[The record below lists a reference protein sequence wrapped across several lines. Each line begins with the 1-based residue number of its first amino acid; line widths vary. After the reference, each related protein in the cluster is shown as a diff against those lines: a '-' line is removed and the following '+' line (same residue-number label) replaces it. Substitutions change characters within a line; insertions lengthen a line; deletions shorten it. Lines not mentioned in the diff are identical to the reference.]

1 MRPISL
7 LIIFFFSNVISAQIK
22 IHGAVVTS
30 QNRPLEFAEITLFS
44 EDAKPLLNQLTNEKG
59 EFILDSKKGNY
70 TLQIHQSDEIL
81 HTQTIELNSD
91 FDAGIISVNPSKTIE
106 EIVLTKRKKLV
117 ERKIDRLVFNIENKI
132 NATGGDALD
141 ALKMTPGVLIR
152 NENISIIGKQTIRVL
167 IDDKMLELGEA
178 DLANFLRS
186 IPSDNIKSIE
196 VITTPPAKYDAA
208 GGSGLIN
215 IQLKKTKKDS
225 WSLSLGSS
233 YLRREEHGEGAV
245 TSNLL
250 HNKNNL
256 SLSASLNYR
265 DGGEYHDYQ
274 DYNSFPNN
282 FWNTRQA
289 FKRQYKRLNSVLGMQ
304 YSATPNWTFGFQYIA
319 NINNA
324 KANRI
329 TRSSVFHYN
338 NDTAFN
344 EILSEINAAQKP
356 KFNSLNL
363 FNEIKLDSLGK
374 KIILNLDHFNYS
386 NFDTR
391 PYQGTSVM
399 NNPFTI
405 QYFKGINNNQQ
416 RTNNFSGKV
425 DIELPTTWA
434 NWSTGGKISASKTE
448 NDISAFNSGLINN
461 QNPEMPQIN
470 NQYNYD
476 ENVQALYF
484 SGNKKFSNKF
494 EVQIG
499 LRMEATQTRSYNENS
514 NLPIDNNYTKLFPSL
529 NVLYSA
535 NENST
540 YRLSYSKRIARPNFA
555 ELNPNVTYVTPFLSV
570 EGNQVLRP
578 YFVNNFDFFY
588 TFKDLETKLYYS
600 IENDVFNQVGLP
612 NLDNGNIRL
621 VYKNIFNIKRY
632 GISETFTFDKLNWW
646 NSINTLNINYS
657 SAKTIDLAA
666 TEANGL
672 TSFFT
677 TNNDFNLN
685 KKKTLLFNLSFEYYM
700 FGNYGIDKIRPFT
713 STSFAIQYHLLD
725 KDLKITF
732 KANDIFKTDRFRF
745 SSTVNGFHRNSDYYF
760 DTRLFQLAI
769 NYKFGSKKVSVKK
782 RQTGNED
789 ERART
794 GN

>member
-30 QNRPLEFAEITLFS
+30 QNQPLEFAEITLFS
-44 EDAKPLLNQLTNEKG
+44 EDTKSLLNQLTNEKG

-91 FDAGIISVNPSKTIE
+91 FDVGIISVNPSKTIE
-106 EIVLTKRKKLV
+106 GIVLTKRKKLV

-132 NATGGDALD
+132 NATGGDALG

-250 HNKNNL
+250 YNKHNL

-265 DGGEYHDYQ
+265 DDGEYHDYQ

-282 FWNTRQA
+282 FWNTKQSY
-289 FKRQYKRLNSVLGMQ
+289 KRQYKRLNSVLGMQ

-363 FNEIKLDSLGK
+363 FNEIKLDPLGK

-391 PYQGTSVM
+391 PYQGTSMM
-399 NNPFTI
+399 NDPYNI

-416 RTNNFSGKV
+416 RTNNFSGKIDV
-425 DIELPTTWA
+425 ELPTTWA
-434 NWSTGGKISASKTE
+434 NWSTGGKTSVSKTE
-448 NDISAFNSGLINN
+448 NDISAFNSGLVQN
-461 QNPEMPQIN
+461 QNPEIPQIN
-470 NQYNYD
+470 NLYNYD

-514 NLPIDNNYTKLFPSL
+514 STSIDNNYTKLFPSL

-535 NENST
+535 NGNST

-555 ELNPNVTYVTPFLSV
+555 ELNPNVTYVTPFLTV

-588 TFKDLETKLYYS
+588 TFKHLETKLYYS

-621 VYKNIFNIKRY
+621 IYKNIFNIKRY
-632 GISETFTFDKLNWW
+632 GISETFTIDKLSWW
-646 NSINTLNINYS
+646 NSINTININYS
-657 SAKTIDLAA
+657 TAKTIDLAA

-685 KKKTLLFNLSFEYYM
+685 KNKTLLFNVSFEYYM
-700 FGNYGIDKIRPFT
+700 FGN
-713 STSFAIQYHLLD
+713 
-725 KDLKITF
+725 
-732 KANDIFKTDRFRF
+732 
-745 SSTVNGFHRNSDYYF
+745 
-760 DTRLFQLAI
+760 
-769 NYKFGSKKVSVKK
+769 
-782 RQTGNED
+782 
-789 ERART
+789 
-794 GN
+794 

>member
-1 MRPISL
+1 M
-7 LIIFFFSNVISAQIK
+7 
-22 IHGAVVTS
+22 
-30 QNRPLEFAEITLFS
+30 
-44 EDAKPLLNQLTNEKG
+44 
-59 EFILDSKKGNY
+59 
-70 TLQIHQSDEIL
+70 
-81 HTQTIELNSD
+81 
-91 FDAGIISVNPSKTIE
+91 
-106 EIVLTKRKKLV
+106 
-117 ERKIDRLVFNIENKI
+117 VFNIENKI

-250 HNKNNL
+250 YNKNNL
-256 SLSASLNYR
+256 SLSTSLNYR
-265 DGGEYHDYQ
+265 DGGEYHDYR
-274 DYNSFPNN
+274 DHNSFPNN
-282 FWNTRQA
+282 FWNTRQT
-289 FKRQYKRLNSVLGMQ
+289 FKRQYKRLNGVLGMQ

-338 NDTAFN
+338 NDAAFN

-374 KIILNLDHFNYS
+374 KIILNLDYFNYS

-399 NNPFTI
+399 NNPYNT
-405 QYFKGINNNQQ
+405 QYFKGVNNNQQ
-416 RTNNFSGKV
+416 RTNNFSGKI
-425 DIELPTTWA
+425 DMELPTTWA
-434 NWSTGGKISASKTE
+434 NWSTGGKISVSKTE
-448 NDISAFNSGLINN
+448 NDISAFNSGLIND

-470 NQYNYD
+470 NLYNYD

-499 LRMEATQTRSYNENS
+499 LRMEATQTKSYNENS
-514 NLPIDNNYTKLFPSL
+514 NPPIDNNYTKLFPSL
-529 NVLYSA
+529 NVLYSV
-535 NENST
+535 NSNST

-555 ELNPNVTYVTPFLSV
+555 ELNPNVTYITPFLSV
-570 EGNQVLRP
+570 EGNQILRP

-588 TFKDLETKLYYS
+588 TFKNLETKLYYS

-612 NLDNGNIRL
+612 NLDNDNIQL

-657 SAKTIDLAA
+657 TAKTIDLAA

-685 KKKTLLFNLSFEYYM
+685 KNKTLLFNVSFEYYM
-700 FGNYGIDKIRPFT
+700 FGSYGIDKIKPFT
-713 STSFAIQYHLLD
+713 STSFALQYHLLD
-725 KDLKITF
+725 KDLKITL

-745 SSTVNGFHRNSDYYF
+745 SSIVNGVHRNSDYYF
-760 DTRLFQLAI
+760 DTRSFQLAI

-782 RQTGNED
+782 RQTSNED

>member
-7 LIIFFFSNVISAQIK
+7 LIIFFFSNVISAQIR
-22 IHGAVVTS
+22 ISGTVVTS

-59 EFILDSKKGNY
+59 EFILDYKKGNY
-70 TLQIHQSDEIL
+70 ILQIHQSDEIL
-81 HTQTIELNSD
+81 HTQNIVLNSD
-91 FDAGIISVNPSKTIE
+91 FDAGIITVNPSKTIE

-245 TSNLL
+245 TSNFLY
-250 HNKNNL
+250 NKNNL

-304 YSATPNWTFGFQYIA
+304 YSATPNWIFGFQYIA

-329 TRSSVFHYN
+329 TKSSVFNHN
-338 NDTAFN
+338 SDTVFN

-374 KIILNLDHFNYS
+374 KIILNLDYFNYS

-399 NNPFTI
+399 NNPYNI

-416 RTNNFSGKV
+416 RTNNFSGKI
-425 DIELPTTWA
+425 DIEFPTTWA
-434 NWSTGGKISASKTE
+434 NWSTGGKISVSKTE
-448 NDISAFNSGLINN
+448 NDISAFNSGLVQN

-484 SGNKKFSNKF
+484 SGNKKLSNKF

-499 LRMEATQTRSYNENS
+499 LRIEATQTKSYDENS
-514 NLPIDNNYTKLFPSL
+514 STSIDNNYTKLFPSL

-535 NENST
+535 NGNST

-588 TFKDLETKLYYS
+588 TFKNLETKLYYS

-612 NLDNGNIRL
+612 NLDNDNIRL

-632 GISETFTFDKLNWW
+632 GISETFTFDKLSWW

-657 SAKTIDLAA
+657 TAKTIDLVA

-685 KKKTLLFNLSFEYYM
+685 KNKTLLFNVSFEYYM
-700 FGNYGIDKIRPFT
+700 FGNYGIDKIKPFT
-713 STSFAIQYHLLD
+713 STSFALQYHLLD
-725 KDLKITF
+725 KDLKITL

-745 SSTVNGFHRNSDYYF
+745 SSTVNGVHRNSDYYF
-760 DTRLFQLAI
+760 DTRSFQLAI